1 MFLRNVL
8 DTKPSLSQNLR
19 ELCRAWCQVC
29 NPEDINNP
37 TKVNEIIICM
47 IKYHNIKLYI
57 NATAVGREGE
67 GGEECD
73 INFQVTEEE

>member
-1 MFLRNVL
+1 MLR
-8 DTKPSLSQNLR
+8 KAQ
-19 ELCRAWCQVC
+19 CQDC
-29 NPEDINNP
+29 NPEDINSP

-57 NATAVGREGE
+57 NVTAVGREGE

>member
-1 MFLRNVL
+1 MKSFLL
-8 DTKPSLSQNLR
+8 ENLR
-19 ELCRAWCQVC
+19 ELCRAWCQVW
-29 NPEDINNP
+29 NPEDINSP
-37 TKVNEIIICM
+37 TKMNEIIICM

>member
-1 MFLRNVL
+1 
-8 DTKPSLSQNLR
+8 
-19 ELCRAWCQVC
+19 
-29 NPEDINNP
+29 
-37 TKVNEIIICM
+37 VNEIIICV

-57 NATAVGREGE
+57 NVTAVGREGE

>member
-1 MFLRNVL
+1 M
-8 DTKPSLSQNLR
+8 
-19 ELCRAWCQVC
+19 
-29 NPEDINNP
+29 
-37 TKVNEIIICM
+37 NEIIICM

-73 INFQVTEEE
+73 INFQVTEEEWILPDFSSFKSLLVTVLFLNGF